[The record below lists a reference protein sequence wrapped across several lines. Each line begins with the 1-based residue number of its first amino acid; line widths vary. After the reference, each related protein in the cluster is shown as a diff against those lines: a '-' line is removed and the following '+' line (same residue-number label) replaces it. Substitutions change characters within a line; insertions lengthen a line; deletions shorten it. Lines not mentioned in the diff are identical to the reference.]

1 MFVLLLEDSVK
12 EELCKVNCEVKREE
26 LVPVSLLQHFVVASV
41 IEESKPDGTCNHLF
55 LKNKWLN
62 LPCVLSLSGLFSQ

>member
-26 LVPVSLLQHFVVASV
+26 LVPVSLQQHFVVTSV
-41 IEESKPDGTCNHLF
+41 IEESKPAVHATIF
-55 LKNKWLN
+55 
-62 LPCVLSLSGLFSQ
+62 F

>member
-26 LVPVSLLQHFVVASV
+26 LVPVSLQQHFVVTSV
-41 IEESKPDGTCNHLF
+41 IEESKPAVHATIF
-55 LKNKWLN
+55 FSKI
-62 LPCVLSLSGLFSQ
+62 SG